1 MHSLDLSSEK
11 DGVDPV
17 TNKKVKDRV
26 LGAVSL
32 LISIWVIY
40 MSMQLPETRYEGD
53 HGPRM
58 FPLMGAAILALCG
71 IGLLVAPEKGTGQ
84 FMTKAQ
90 WIAAGKMFLAYVVL
104 IALLYFFGF
113 IVAVPVMLVVIT
125 FMLSKLSVKNAST
138 KKRLLISLIF
148 GLVCG
153 AALYLI
159 YVLALDAKMPGG
171 VFWNLFK

>member
-1 MHSLDLSSEK
+1 MDR
-11 DGVDPV
+11 V

-32 LISIWVIY
+32 LISAWIIY
-40 MSMQLPETRYEGD
+40 MSMQLPATRYEGD
-53 HGPRM
+53 PGPRM
-58 FPLMGAAILALCG
+58 FPIMGAVILALCG

-90 WIAAGKMFLAYVVL
+90 WLAAGKMFLAYVVL

-113 IVAVPVMLVVIT
+113 IVAVPVMLVVVT
-125 FMLSKLSVKNAST
+125 FMLSRLSVKDAST

-153 AALYLI
+153 AILYLI
-159 YVLALDAKMPGG
+159 YVIALDAKMPGG